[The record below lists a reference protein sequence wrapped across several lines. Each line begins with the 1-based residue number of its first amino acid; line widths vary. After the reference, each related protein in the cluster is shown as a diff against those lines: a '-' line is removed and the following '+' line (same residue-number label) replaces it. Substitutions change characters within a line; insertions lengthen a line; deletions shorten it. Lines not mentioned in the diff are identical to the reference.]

1 MVVYIRLADSIR
13 TTNKLPKGQG
23 HPLCMRTR
31 NLLARNRIDP
41 SPSHYPMKFPS
52 TDKTLKTNAINGR
65 SEGNGNEE
73 NEGEPSNTLKVSKKA
88 VCQRIA
94 DENVV
99 NG

>member
-1 MVVYIRLADSIR
+1 
-13 TTNKLPKGQG
+13 
-23 HPLCMRTR
+23 
-31 NLLARNRIDP
+31 
-41 SPSHYPMKFPS
+41 MKFPS
-52 TDKTLKTNAINGR
+52 TDKTLKNKRVRER
-65 SEGNGNEE
+65 SKGNGNEG